1 MPELLILL
9 INLIL
14 SFLRHLL
21 ASFLVIIIVII
32 FYYLLFHYY
41 LKRFEFFNDFFDAV
55 VLNKFKKVKNPRTHT
70 NRYRIKN
77 L

>member
-1 MPELLILL
+1 MPELLMLL

-14 SFLRHLL
+14 GVLKHLL
-21 ASFLVIIIVII
+21 AFFLVILIVII

-41 LKRFEFFNDFFDAV
+41 LKRFEFFNDFFDAI
-55 VLNKFKKVKNPRTHT
+55 VLNKFKKTEKTRTKR
-70 NRYRIKN
+70 NRIKH